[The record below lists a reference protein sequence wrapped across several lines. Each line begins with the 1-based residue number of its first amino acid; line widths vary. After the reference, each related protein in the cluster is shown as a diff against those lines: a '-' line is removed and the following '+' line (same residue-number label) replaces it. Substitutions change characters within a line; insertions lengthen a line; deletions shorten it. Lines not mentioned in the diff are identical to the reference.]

1 MSAQFSAP
9 RRRLLTTGAAALAC
23 ALAAPA
29 VLAQSGA
36 TSATS
41 AAGGG
46 RVLRI
51 GHQKGLL
58 TLLKGRGTLE
68 RRLAALGVH
77 VTWTEFPSG
86 PPQLEALNVGSIDFG
101 DVGEAPP
108 VFALAAGAPFVY
120 YGQSVQRP
128 RSEGLLVPKGS
139 AIASFAQL
147 RGKRVAFT
155 KGSNTHYL
163 YVRLLQQAGLKPQD
177 ITPVFLQPADARAA
191 FERGS
196 VDAWLVWDPFL
207 AVAQKS
213 LDARLVTDGT
223 GLVGNRL
230 YFFTSRTYVQHNED
244 VLRAVIEELN
254 TVDKWVEANRAD
266 AASEYAQLWGV
277 PRDAVELVLSRQRFG
292 IERITRATL
301 AEQQQIADA
310 FLELNLLPRRID
322 VVQAAPPSLG

>member
-1 MSAQFSAP
+1 MSDHFSAA
-9 RRRLLTTGAAALAC
+9 RRRLLATGAAALAS
-23 ALAAPA
+23 AAAAPIA
-29 VLAQSGA
+29 FAQSGTA
-36 TSATS
+36 G
-41 AAGGG
+41 AGGA

-68 RRLAALGVH
+68 KRLTPLGVH

-120 YGQSVQRP
+120 FGQGVQRP
-128 RSEGLLVPKGS
+128 NSEGLLVPKAS
-139 AIASFAQL
+139 PITSFAQL
-147 RGKRVAFT
+147 KGKRVGFT

-163 YVRLLQQAGLKPQD
+163 YVRLLQQAGFKPQD

-191 FERGS
+191 FERGAI
-196 VDAWLVWDPFL
+196 DAWLVWDPFL

-244 VLRAVIEELN
+244 VLRAVIDELN
-254 TVDKWVEANRAD
+254 IVDKWVEANRA
-266 AASEYAQLWGV
+266 AAAAEYAQLWNV

-310 FLELNLLPRRID
+310 FLELNLLPKRID
-322 VVQAAPPSLG
+322 VAQAAPPSLG

>member
-1 MSAQFSAP
+1 MSAHFSAV
-9 RRRLLTTGAAALAC
+9 RRRLLTTGAAALAY
-23 ALAAPA
+23 AAAAPIA
-29 VLAQSGA
+29 SAQSGA
-36 TSATS
+36 PG
-41 AAGGG
+41 AAGATGG

-51 GHQKGLL
+51 GNQKGLL

-68 RRLAALGVH
+68 KRLAPLGVH

-120 YGQSVQRP
+120 FGQGVQRP
-128 RSEGLLVPKGS
+128 NSEGLLVPKTS
-139 AIASFAQL
+139 PITSFAQL
-147 RGKRVAFT
+147 KGKRVGFT

-163 YVRLLQQAGLKPQD
+163 YVRLLQQANLKPQD
-177 ITPVFLQPADARAA
+177 VTPVFLQPADARAA
-191 FERGS
+191 FERGAI
-196 VDAWLVWDPFL
+196 DAWLIWDPFL

-213 LDARLVTDGT
+213 LDARLVADGT
-223 GLVGNRL
+223 GLVSNRL

-244 VLRAVIEELN
+244 VLRVVIEELN
-254 TVDKWVEANRAD
+254 TVDKWVEANRAA

-310 FLELNLLPRRID
+310 FLELNLLPKRID
-322 VVQAAPPSLG
+322 VAQAAPPSLG

>member
-1 MSAQFSAP
+1 MSADFSAA
-9 RRRLLTTGAAALAC
+9 RRRLLTTGAAALAY
-23 ALAAPA
+23 AAAAPIA
-29 VLAQSGA
+29 SAQSGA
-36 TSATS
+36 TGATG
-41 AAGGG
+41 A

-68 RRLAALGVH
+68 KRLAPLGVH

-120 YGQSVQRP
+120 FGQGVQRP
-128 RSEGLLVPKGS
+128 NSEGLLVPKAS
-139 AIASFAQL
+139 PITSFAQL
-147 RGKRVAFT
+147 KGKRVGFT

-163 YVRLLQQAGLKPQD
+163 YVRLLQLAGFKPQD

-191 FERGS
+191 FERGAI
-196 VDAWLVWDPFL
+196 DAWLVWDPFL

-244 VLRAVIEELN
+244 VLRAVIDELN
-254 TVDKWVEANRAD
+254 IVDKWVEANRA
-266 AASEYAQLWGV
+266 AAAAEYAQLWNV

-310 FLELNLLPRRID
+310 FLELNLLPKRID
-322 VVQAAPPSLG
+322 VAQAAPPSLG

>member
-1 MSAQFSAP
+1 MSAHFSAA
-9 RRRLLTTGAAALAC
+9 RRRLLTTGAAALAY
-23 ALAAPA
+23 AAAAPIA
-29 VLAQSGA
+29 SAQSGA
-36 TSATS
+36 PG
-41 AAGGG
+41 AAGATGG

-51 GHQKGLL
+51 GNQKGLL

-68 RRLAALGVH
+68 KRLAPLGVH

-120 YGQSVQRP
+120 FGQGAQRP
-128 RSEGLLVPKGS
+128 NGEGLLVPKAS
-139 AIASFAQL
+139 PITSFAQL
-147 RGKRVAFT
+147 KGKRVGFT

-163 YVRLLQQAGLKPQD
+163 YVRLLQQANLKPQD
-177 ITPVFLQPADARAA
+177 VTPVFLQPADARAA
-191 FERGS
+191 FERGAI
-196 VDAWLVWDPFL
+196 DAWLIWDPFL

-213 LDARLVTDGT
+213 LDARLVADGT

-244 VLRAVIEELN
+244 VLRVVIEELN
-254 TVDKWVEANRAD
+254 SVDKWVEANRAA

-310 FLELNLLPRRID
+310 FLELNLLPKRID
-322 VVQAAPPSLG
+322 VAQAAPPSLG

>member
-1 MSAQFSAP
+1 M
-9 RRRLLTTGAAALAC
+9 
-23 ALAAPA
+23 
-29 VLAQSGA
+29 
-36 TSATS
+36 
-41 AAGGG
+41 
-46 RVLRI
+46 LRI

-68 RRLAALGVH
+68 KQLATLGVH
-77 VTWTEFPSG
+77 VSWTEFPSG

-128 RSEGLLVPKGS
+128 KSEGLLVPKGS
-139 AIASFAQL
+139 PITSFAQL
-147 RGKRVAFT
+147 KGKRVAFT

-213 LDARLVTDGT
+213 LGARLVADGS

-244 VLRAVIEELN
+244 VLRVVIEELN
-254 TVDKWVEANRAD
+254 AVDRWVEANRAA

-277 PRDAVELVLSRQRFG
+277 PRDAVELALSRQRFG

-310 FLELNLLPRRID
+310 FLELNLLPKRID
-322 VVQAAPPSLG
+322 VAQAAPPSLG

>member
-1 MSAQFSAP
+1 MSAHFSAA
-9 RRRLLTTGAAALAC
+9 RRRLLTTGAAALAY
-23 ALAAPA
+23 AAAAPIA
-29 VLAQSGA
+29 SAQSGA
-36 TSATS
+36 PG
-41 AAGGG
+41 AAGVTGG

-51 GHQKGLL
+51 GNQKGLL

-68 RRLAALGVH
+68 KRLAPLGVH

-108 VFALAAGAPFVY
+108 AFALAAGAPFVY
-120 YGQSVQRP
+120 FGQGVQRP
-128 RSEGLLVPKGS
+128 NSEGLLVPKTS
-139 AIASFAQL
+139 PITSFAQL
-147 RGKRVAFT
+147 KGKRVGFT

-163 YVRLLQQAGLKPQD
+163 YVRLLQQANLKPQD
-177 ITPVFLQPADARAA
+177 VTPVFLQPADARAA
-191 FERGS
+191 FERGAI
-196 VDAWLVWDPFL
+196 DAWLIWDPFL

-213 LDARLVTDGT
+213 LDARLVADGT

-244 VLRAVIEELN
+244 VLRVVIEELN
-254 TVDKWVEANRAD
+254 AVDKWVEANRAA
-266 AASEYAQLWGV
+266 AASEYSQLWGV

-310 FLELNLLPRRID
+310 FLELNLLPKRID
-322 VVQAAPPSLG
+322 VAQAAPPSLG

>member
-1 MSAQFSAP
+1 MSAHFSAA
-9 RRRLLTTGAAALAC
+9 RRRLLTTGAAALAY
-23 ALAAPA
+23 AAAAPIA
-29 VLAQSGA
+29 SAQSGA
-36 TSATS
+36 PG
-41 AAGGG
+41 AAGATGG

-51 GHQKGLL
+51 GNQKGLL

-68 RRLAALGVH
+68 KRLAPLGVH

-120 YGQSVQRP
+120 FGQGVQRP
-128 RSEGLLVPKGS
+128 NSEGLLVPKTS
-139 AIASFAQL
+139 PITSFAQL
-147 RGKRVAFT
+147 KGKRVGFT

-163 YVRLLQQAGLKPQD
+163 YVRLLQQANLKPQD
-177 ITPVFLQPADARAA
+177 VTPVFLQPADARAA
-191 FERGS
+191 FERGAI
-196 VDAWLVWDPFL
+196 DAWLIWDPFL

-213 LDARLVTDGT
+213 LDARLVADGT

-244 VLRAVIEELN
+244 VLRVVIEELN
-254 TVDKWVEANRAD
+254 AVDKWVEANRAA

-310 FLELNLLPRRID
+310 FLELNLLPKRID
-322 VVQAAPPSLG
+322 VAQAAPPSLG